1 MRIVVTGATGNAGS
15 ALVRAFRGSGVEVV
29 GLARRLP
36 ETSGAPFDEA
46 DWVACD
52 LLADDAD
59 RVLRSVLHGAD
70 AVVHLAWAVQPGR
83 DDQPMRR
90 ANRVGTSRVL
100 RAVAAAGVP
109 HLVCCSSVAAYAP
122 AGNRAVDERW
132 PCEGIPGS
140 NYSEDKVWLERT
152 LAGFAPSGTSVAV
165 VRPGTIL
172 QPAAAGEFG
181 RWLLGPVLTRV
192 LRRRW
197 PVPLPFWAGLRGQVV
212 HADDLA
218 AAFRSIVD
226 RRATGAF
233 NIAAAPVLTAPDV
246 AEAFGAVPLQ
256 LPKRVVTTAARASG
270 RLGLH
275 RLHPGWLAVADQVV
289 LMDTRRA
296 RSTLDWRPRHDAIA
310 ALRSVVDGLVRGS
323 GQATAP
329 LAA

>member
-1 MRIVVTGATGNAGS
+1 MITGATGNAGS
-15 ALVRAFRGSGVEVV
+15 ALVRAFRGTGIEVV

-36 ETSGAPFDEA
+36 GTGAPPFDEA
-46 DWVACD
+46 DWVSCD

-59 RVLRSVLHGAD
+59 QLLASVLRGAD

-83 DDQPMRR
+83 DDQPMRQ
-90 ANRVGTSRVL
+90 ANRRGTSRVL
-100 RAVAAAGVP
+100 RAVVAAGVP
-109 HLVCCSSVAAYAP
+109 YLVCCSSVAAYSP
-122 AGNRAVDERW
+122 AGNHAVDEHW
-132 PCEGIPGS
+132 PCDGIPGS
-140 NYSEDKVWLERT
+140 SYSADKVWLERT
-152 LAGFAPSGTSVAV
+152 LAEFARSGPALAI
-165 VRPGTIL
+165 VRPGTVL

-181 RWLLGPVLTRV
+181 RWLLGPVLTR
-192 LRRRW
+192 LLGRRW
-197 PVPLPFWAGLRGQVV
+197 PIPLPFWSGLRGQVV

-246 AEAFGAVPLQ
+246 AEAFGAVALP
-256 LPKRVVTTAARASG
+256 LPKRVVTTGARATE

-275 RLHPGWLAVADQVV
+275 RLHSGWLAIADQVV

-296 RSTLDWRPRHDAIA
+296 RSTLDWCPRYDAMT
-310 ALRSVVDGLVRGS
+310 ALRSMVDCLAGRT
-323 GQATAP
+323 GQTTAP